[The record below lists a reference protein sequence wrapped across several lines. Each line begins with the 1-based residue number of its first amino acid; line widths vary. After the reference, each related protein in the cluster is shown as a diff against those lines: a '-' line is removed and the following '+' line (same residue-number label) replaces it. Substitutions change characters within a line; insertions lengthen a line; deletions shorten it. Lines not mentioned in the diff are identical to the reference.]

1 MSRYTLAIYIF
12 DNSPFTFEWFLRR
25 RKVPKTKIEF
35 IKEMIKIIIP
45 MITIPIKYEFLRQF
59 FSNLLIFNRSYYKYI
74 GNKVDSY
81 FEKFSNP
88 EQELPQDL
96 SLIQDI
102 NKDDKTKFDQIDDN
116 FQIEDEYYSQS
127 YDSSYN
133 DN

>member
-1 MSRYTLAIYIF
+1 
-12 DNSPFTFEWFLRR
+12 
-25 RKVPKTKIEF
+25 
-35 IKEMIKIIIP
+35 MIKIIIP

-96 SLIQDI
+96 CLIQD
-102 NKDDKTKFDQIDDN
+102 KAKFDQIDDN